1 MNKAPSDKAKE
12 EPSAKATEEPSAKM
26 KQKPPAMRIAVV
38 VNGSPT
44 ASQAAN
50 TALRYIEA
58 ALALGHKVPRVFF
71 YGESVHT
78 ANTLTTPPQDEANLT
93 QRWQALAQ
101 QHPTELIV
109 CIAAAVRRG
118 VMDDREAGRHEKT
131 AGNLAAG
138 FELSG
143 LGQLVDATLN
153 ADRVITFGG
162 QS

>member
-1 MNKAPSDKAKE
+1 
-12 EPSAKATEEPSAKM
+12 M
-26 KQKPPAMRIAVV
+26 KLAVV

-50 TALRYIEA
+50 TALRYVEA
-58 ALALGHKVPRVFF
+58 ALELGHQVPRVFF

-78 ANTLTTPPQDEANLT
+78 ANMLTTPPQDESNLT
-93 QRWQALAQ
+93 LRWQALSQ
-101 QHPTELIV
+101 QHEIELIV

-118 VMDDREAGRHEKT
+118 VMDDREAGRYEHP
-131 AGNLAAG
+131 AGNLADG

-162 QS
+162 QQ